1 MLVSVVSSLSYRSEI
16 QVKNREIAG
25 FAGMCFFC
33 GAALHGTLNAQA
45 QAGSPRPSQAASQP
59 GTYWSDQK
67 FLDTV
72 NAVAVGPMLK
82 PKSWP
87 DGARVAVLLTFDDDT
102 QAPLLRDGTT
112 EPTALSASDYGAQ
125 AGTPRLLEILNRH
138 KVPATFFVTGV
149 DSLVH
154 PELVPS
160 LLKSGRNEIGIHGW
174 VHEYPGLDSEAE
186 EERLLDKAIARI
198 SSLTGKKPAGYR
210 APSWAFSP
218 YTMDLIRKK
227 GFVYDSS
234 LQSSEIPYRILAH
247 GQDSGVIELPID
259 WTLTETPYL
268 GAEGHMPSPDL
279 LFQLYKQE
287 FDGAYKEGTVFILTL
302 HPYLS
307 GHRAPMQ
314 HLDDLITYMQSK
326 SGVWFTTGEELARY
340 AMKNGTER

>member
-1 MLVSVVSSLSYRSEI
+1 MVRSKNIQFRGRALSMKSKFWRLAVLISCACGHFLTPSLLGQQSTAHP
-16 QVKNREIAG
+16 N
-25 FAGMCFFC
+25 
-33 GAALHGTLNAQA
+33 QA
-45 QAGSPRPSQAASQP
+45 TSQP

-67 FLDTV
+67 ILDTV
-72 NAVAVGPMLK
+72 NAVAMGSKLK

-87 DGARVAVLLTFDDDT
+87 NAARVAVMLTFDDDT

-112 EPTALSASDYGAQ
+112 EATALSAPDYGAQ
-125 AGTPRLLEILNRH
+125 TGTPRLLEILDRH

-149 DSLVH
+149 DSLIH

-174 VHEYPGLDSEAE
+174 IHEYPPGLDSADE

-218 YTMDLIRKK
+218 WTMDLIRKK

-234 LQSSEIPYRILAH
+234 LQSSEVPYEILSN
-247 GQDSGVIELPID
+247 GQNTGVVELPID

-279 LFQLYKQE
+279 LFELYKQE
-287 FDGAYKEGTVFILTL
+287 FDGAYKEGTTFILTL

-326 SGVWFTTGEELARY
+326 PGVWFTTCGELAEY
-340 AMKNGTER
+340 VKHSDSPK

>member
-1 MLVSVVSSLSYRSEI
+1 M
-16 QVKNREIAG
+16 
-25 FAGMCFFC
+25 
-33 GAALHGTLNAQA
+33 
-45 QAGSPRPSQAASQP
+45 
-59 GTYWSDQK
+59 
-67 FLDTV
+67 
-72 NAVAVGPMLK
+72 
-82 PKSWP
+82 
-87 DGARVAVLLTFDDDT
+87 LTFDDDT

-112 EPTALSASDYGAQ
+112 EATALSAPDYGAQ
-125 AGTPRLLEILNRH
+125 TGTPRLLEILDRH

-149 DSLVH
+149 DSLIH

-174 VHEYPGLDSEAE
+174 IHEYPPGLDSEAE

-210 APSWAFSP
+210 APSWAFSSH
-218 YTMDLIRKK
+218 TMDLIRKK

-234 LQSSEIPYRILAH
+234 LQNSEMPYRIFAN
-247 GQDSGVIELPID
+247 GQDTGVVELPID

-279 LFQLYKQE
+279 LFELYKQE
-287 FDGAYKEGTVFILTL
+287 FDGAYKEGTTFVLTL

-314 HLDDLITYMQSK
+314 HLDGLISYMQSK
-326 SGVWFTTGEELARY
+326 PGVWFATCGKLAEY
-340 AMKNGTER
+340 AKQAAASK

>member
-1 MLVSVVSSLSYRSEI
+1 M
-16 QVKNREIAG
+16 KIA
-25 FAGMCFFC
+25 
-33 GAALHGTLNAQA
+33 LRTPLNALFLLSLLCAARLSAQQLTNPRQPQA
-45 QAGSPRPSQAASQP
+45 VSQP
-59 GTYWSDQK
+59 GTYWSDQQL
-67 FLDTV
+67 LDTV
-72 NAVAVGPMLK
+72 NAVAMGPTLK

-87 DGARVAVLLTFDDDT
+87 NGAKVVVLLTFDDDT

-125 AGTPRLLEILNRH
+125 TGTPRLLEILDRH
-138 KVPATFFVTGV
+138 QVPATFFVTGV
-149 DSLVH
+149 DSLIH

-174 VHEYPGLDSEAE
+174 VHEYPPGLDSAAE

-210 APSWAFSP
+210 APSWAFSSN
-218 YTMDLIRKK
+218 TMDLIRKK

-234 LQSSEIPYRILAH
+234 LQSSEVPYRILAH
-247 GQDSGVIELPID
+247 GQDTGVVELPID

-326 SGVWFTTGEELARY
+326 PGVWFTTGVKLAEY
-340 AMKNGTER
+340 AKESAVRKGE

>member
-1 MLVSVVSSLSYRSEI
+1 MRTANTSRTLRQLLA
-16 QVKNREIAG
+16 IA
-25 FAGMCFFC
+25 CLLC
-33 GAALHGTLNAQA
+33 PPQL
-45 QAGSPRPSQAASQP
+45 PSQRLQKSHSQQESQP
-59 GTYWSDQK
+59 GTTWSDEK
-67 FLDTV
+67 ILEVV
-72 NAVAVGPMLK
+72 NAVSMGPELL

-87 DGARVAVLLTFDDDT
+87 NHARVAVVLSFDDDT

-125 AGTPRLLEILNRH
+125 TGTPRLLEILERH

-149 DSLVH
+149 DSLIH
-154 PELVPS
+154 PDLVPS

-174 VHEYPGLDSEAE
+174 IHEYPPGLDSEAE

-198 SSLTGKKPAGYR
+198 SELTGKKPVGYR

-218 YTMDLIRKK
+218 WTMDLIQKK

-234 LQSSEIPYRILAH
+234 LGSSEIPYKILQK
-247 GQDSGVIELPID
+247 GEDTGIVELPID

-279 LFQLYKQE
+279 LFQLYKEE
-287 FDGAYKEGTVFILTL
+287 FDAAYKEGTLFILTL
-302 HPYLS
+302 PPYLG

-314 HLDDLITYMQSK
+314 HFDDLVTYMQSK
-326 SGVWFTTGEELARY
+326 PGVWFTTGSALVDYFRHTS
-340 AMKNGTER
+340 G

>member
-1 MLVSVVSSLSYRSEI
+1 MKANEFAELVRSRSVRTALIFSAFSLISGVPLR
-16 QVKNREIAG
+16 
-25 FAGMCFFC
+25 
-33 GAALHGTLNAQA
+33 AQQPPA
-45 QAGSPRPSQAASQP
+45 HPSQAVSQP
-59 GTYWSDQK
+59 GTYWTDEKILS
-67 FLDTV
+67 TV
-72 NAVAVGPMLK
+72 NAVAMGPKLK

-87 DGARVAVLLTFDDDT
+87 NGARVAVLLTFDDDT
-102 QAPLLRDGTT
+102 QAPHLRDGET
-112 EPTALSASDYGAQ
+112 EPTALSAADYGAQ
-125 AGTPRLLEILNRH
+125 TGTPRLLEILDRH
-138 KVPATFFVTGV
+138 QVPATFFVTGV
-149 DSLVH
+149 DSLIH

-160 LLKSGRNEIGIHGW
+160 LLKSGSNEIGIHGW
-174 VHEYPGLDSEAE
+174 IHEYPPGLDSAAE

-210 APSWAFSP
+210 APSWAFSQW
-218 YTMDLIRKK
+218 TMDLIRKK

-234 LQSSEIPYRILAH
+234 LQNSEVPFKIFAN

-287 FDGAYKEGTVFILTL
+287 FDGAYKEGTLFILTL

-326 SGVWFTTGEELARY
+326 PGVWFTTCGELAQY
-340 AMKNGTER
+340 VKKSAAGK

>member
-1 MLVSVVSSLSYRSEI
+1 MQKSA
-16 QVKNREIAG
+16 NRRRNFTQII
-25 FAGMCFFC
+25 FVLIFFSAS
-33 GAALHGTLNAQA
+33 GLHAQ
-45 QAGSPRPSQAASQP
+45 QTTGHPTQEASQP

-67 FLDTV
+67 IQDTV
-72 NAVAVGPMLK
+72 NAVAMGPTLL

-87 DGARVAVLLTFDDDT
+87 NGARVAVLLTFDDDT

-112 EPTALSASDYGAQ
+112 EPTALSASDYGART
-125 AGTPRLLEILNRH
+125 GTPRLLEILDRH
-138 KVPATFFVTGV
+138 QVPATFFVTGV
-149 DSLVH
+149 DSLIH

-174 VHEYPGLDSEAE
+174 IHEYPPTLDSEAE

-210 APSWAFSP
+210 APSWAFSSH
-218 YTMDLIRKK
+218 TMDLIRKK

-234 LQSSEIPYRILAH
+234 LQSSEVPYRILAH
-247 GQDSGVIELPID
+247 GQDTGVVELPID

-314 HLDDLITYMQSK
+314 HLDDLITYMQSRP
-326 SGVWFTTGEELARY
+326 GVWFTTGEQLAHY
-340 AMKNGTER
+340 ASQSAEK

>member
-1 MLVSVVSSLSYRSEI
+1 MRISRRNYLCLLACLS
-16 QVKNREIAG
+16 
-25 FAGMCFFC
+25 C
-33 GAALHGTLNAQA
+33 L
-45 QAGSPRPSQAASQP
+45 AGSSHLSAQQTPAHPSQAVSQP

-67 FLDTV
+67 LLETV
-72 NAVAVGPMLK
+72 NAVSMGPKLQ

-87 DGARVAVLLTFDDDT
+87 SGARVAVLLTFDDDT

-112 EPTALSASDYGAQ
+112 EATALSAPDYGAQ
-125 AGTPRLLEILNRH
+125 TGTPRLLEILDRH

-149 DSLVH
+149 DSLIH

-160 LLKSGRNEIGIHGW
+160 ILKSGRNEIGIHGW
-174 VHEYPGLDSEAE
+174 IHEYTPGLDSASE

-198 SSLTGKKPAGYR
+198 SYLTGKKPIGYR

-218 YTMDLIRKK
+218 WTMDLIRKK

-234 LQSSEIPYRILAH
+234 LQSSEIPYSILQKGEDTH
-247 GQDSGVIELPID
+247 IIELPID

-279 LFQLYKQE
+279 LFNLYKQE
-287 FDGAYKEGTVFILTL
+287 FDGAYKEGTMFVLTL

-326 SGVWFTTGEELARY
+326 PGVWFATCGEL
-340 AMKNGTER
+340 TEYVKQQANHP

>member
-1 MLVSVVSSLSYRSEI
+1 MIYADAIRSVRTRTARV
-16 QVKNREIAG
+16 A
-25 FAGMCFFC
+25 AFF
-33 GAALHGTLNAQA
+33 GIAALLCLLHLHAQQPPA
-45 QAGSPRPSQAASQP
+45 HPSQAVSQP
-59 GTYWSDQK
+59 GTYWTDEKILS
-67 FLDTV
+67 TV
-72 NAVAVGPMLK
+72 NAVAMGPTLK

-87 DGARVAVLLTFDDDT
+87 NGARVAVLLTFDDDT
-102 QAPLLRDGTT
+102 QAPHLRDGET
-112 EPTALSASDYGAQ
+112 EPTALSAADYGAQ
-125 AGTPRLLEILNRH
+125 TGTPRLLEILDRH

-149 DSLVH
+149 DSLIH

-174 VHEYPGLDSEAE
+174 IHEYPPGLDSEAE

-234 LQSSEIPYRILAH
+234 LQSSEIPYKILAN
-247 GQDSGVIELPID
+247 GQVTGVIELPID

-279 LFQLYKQE
+279 LFELYKQE

-314 HLDDLITYMQSK
+314 HLDDLITYMQGRR
-326 SGVWFTTGEELARY
+326 GVWFTTCGELAQY
-340 AMKNGTER
+340 VKQSQADN